1 VKRAAVLRG
10 GSIGWPQRAEQ
21 VPPGEGVQLIGLTVA
36 TADQLLVFRGLGRVK
51 IACLA
56 PSVALR

>member
-1 VKRAAVLRG
+1 LDKSAVGLRVEA
-10 GSIGWPQRAEQ
+10 SRRDTDFWFSS
-21 VPPGEGVQLIGLTVA
+21 VVQT
-36 TADQLLVFRGLGRVK
+36 VK

>member
-1 VKRAAVLRG
+1 
-10 GSIGWPQRAEQ
+10 
-21 VPPGEGVQLIGLTVA
+21 LTVA